1 MKNRNYEGALNKL
14 HSLGVFGIKPGLERI
29 KILLKK
35 IGNPEQQIKCIH
47 ITGTN
52 GKGSVSTMLEG
63 MLVASGYKVGKFTS
77 PHLVSYNE
85 RMVVQKQQ
93 IADREFADLVYEI
106 CHCATDMTKDMQP
119 TQFEVLTAMAFLY
132 FARQK
137 VDLAIIEVGMG
148 GLLDSTNV
156 ITPICSIITNVSLD
170 HMDKCGD
177 SIEKIAVHKAG
188 IIKKNIPVITA
199 ATAEALDIIRETA
212 SKYQA
217 PLYIAGKDFYC
228 QEISKSLLG
237 QKIKYF
243 AGKEA
248 VEFEIKLLG
257 KHQLT
262 NSAVAITAFKLIT
275 KGQKMQAI
283 ASGLKETIWSGRAE
297 IISQDPVII
306 LDGAHNPAGAI
317 ALRELLD
324 DELLRAKRKCFILG
338 FMQDKLIIEIVN
350 ILCKKEDTII
360 VVNAAPDLSRAAS
373 PEQLKQLIQ
382 APTILM
388 HDYQQAILKAKEVVG
403 KEGLVCIAGSLY
415 LVGNI
420 KKTLLQ

>member
-1 MKNRNYEGALNKL
+1 
-14 HSLGVFGIKPGLERI
+14 
-29 KILLKK
+29 
-35 IGNPEQQIKCIH
+35 
-47 ITGTN
+47 
-52 GKGSVSTMLEG
+52 
-63 MLVASGYKVGKFTS
+63 
-77 PHLVSYNE
+77 
-85 RMVVQKQQ
+85 
-93 IADREFADLVYEI
+93 
-106 CHCATDMTKDMQP
+106 
-119 TQFEVLTAMAFLY
+119 
-132 FARQK
+132 
-137 VDLAIIEVGMG
+137 
-148 GLLDSTNV
+148 
-156 ITPICSIITNVSLD
+156 
-170 HMDKCGD
+170 
-177 SIEKIAVHKAG
+177 
-188 IIKKNIPVITA
+188 
-199 ATAEALDIIRETA
+199 
-212 SKYQA
+212 
-217 PLYIAGKDFYC
+217 
-228 QEISKSLLG
+228 
-237 QKIKYF
+237 
-243 AGKEA
+243 
-248 VEFEIKLLG
+248 
-257 KHQLT
+257 
-262 NSAVAITAFKLIT
+262 
-275 KGQKMQAI
+275 MQAI

-360 VVNAAPDLSRAAS
+360 VVNAAPDLSRSAS

>member
-1 MKNRNYEGALNKL
+1 M
-14 HSLGVFGIKPGLERI
+14 
-29 KILLKK
+29 
-35 IGNPEQQIKCIH
+35 
-47 ITGTN
+47 
-52 GKGSVSTMLEG
+52 
-63 MLVASGYKVGKFTS
+63 
-77 PHLVSYNE
+77 
-85 RMVVQKQQ
+85 
-93 IADREFADLVYEI
+93 
-106 CHCATDMTKDMQP
+106 
-119 TQFEVLTAMAFLY
+119 
-132 FARQK
+132 
-137 VDLAIIEVGMG
+137 
-148 GLLDSTNV
+148 
-156 ITPICSIITNVSLD
+156 
-170 HMDKCGD
+170 
-177 SIEKIAVHKAG
+177 
-188 IIKKNIPVITA
+188 
-199 ATAEALDIIRETA
+199 
-212 SKYQA
+212 
-217 PLYIAGKDFYC
+217 
-228 QEISKSLLG
+228 
-237 QKIKYF
+237 
-243 AGKEA
+243 
-248 VEFEIKLLG
+248 
-257 KHQLT
+257 
-262 NSAVAITAFKLIT
+262 AITAFKLIT